1 MGKKCQGGKGRLG
14 RARWAKNDTF
24 WSSYSEPGPIFFC
37 PALKSWFW
45 LPMALVST
53 PRRQASPGQLE
64 GVGQAPSK
72 SWCFLSKVT
81 CTVVYQ
87 LEL

>member
-45 LPMALVST
+45 LRLPMVLVST

-64 GVGQAPSK
+64 SVGQASSK
-72 SWCFLSKVT
+72 SW
-81 CTVVYQ
+81 
-87 LEL
+87 

>member
-45 LPMALVST
+45 LPMSPPQGDRLPPVS
-53 PRRQASPGQLE
+53 
-64 GVGQAPSK
+64 
-72 SWCFLSKVT
+72 
-81 CTVVYQ
+81 
-87 LEL
+87 